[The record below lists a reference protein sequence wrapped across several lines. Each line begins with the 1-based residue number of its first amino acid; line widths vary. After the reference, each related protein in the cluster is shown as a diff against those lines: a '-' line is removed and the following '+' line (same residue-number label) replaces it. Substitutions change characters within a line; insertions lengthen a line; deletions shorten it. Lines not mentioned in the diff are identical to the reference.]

1 MLKIESMKV
10 KRDEWESPEV
20 NFKLSEGEIC
30 AIIGPS
36 GSGKTSIQLSIIG
49 LLPYQGSIKYRGIE
63 VNFIEK
69 RYLRS
74 KIAYVPDEPESYILN
89 NRVFDEAAF
98 GPENLGWLPREVIES
113 TIQALEIVGLLSLHN
128 REVPTLSGGQKQRLA
143 IADALSIKPEIL
155 LLDNPFSNI
164 DWEGRRPISKTLE
177 ELCSKGL
184 SILLTGYSLEELYL
198 KPDNVLFIGEVGEPY
213 NEKSY
218 NHAPSTTKK
227 LLEVNDIS
235 FSYHRK
241 EYVLKR
247 VTFTAHKGE
256 VISIIGKNGVGKTT
270 LLKVLAGIY
279 KPSRGV
285 VTINGRKTRPPL
297 SIYVSQNPSTFLTGQ
312 TPREELSGS
321 RSVEAFRFI
330 EEIGLSYLLDKPI
343 HRLSLGE
350 KRIISIVSALYMNP
364 LLLCL
369 DEPTS
374 GLDYRLG
381 NKIGEIIRS
390 AAAKDTAIIVATHDI
405 SFAKA
410 FSDRIL
416 LLEDGV
422 IHEDWREKLQL

>member
-1 MLKIESMKV
+1 MKV
-10 KRDEWESPEV
+10 NRESWESPEV
-20 NFKLSEGEIC
+20 NFKLSEGEIN

-49 LLPYQGSIKYRGIE
+49 LLPYKGSIKYRGIE
-63 VNFIEK
+63 VNSIEK

-74 KIAYVPDEPESYILN
+74 RIAYVPDDPESYILN
-89 NRVFDEAAF
+89 NRVFDEVAF

-113 TIQALEIVGLLSLHN
+113 TIKALETVGLLSLQD
-128 REVPTLSGGQKQRLA
+128 REVSTLSGGQKQRLA
-143 IADALSIKPEIL
+143 IADALSVKPEIL

-164 DWEGRRPISKTLE
+164 DWEGRRSISKTLE

-198 KPDNVLFIGEVGEPY
+198 KPDNSLFIGEVGEPY

-218 NHAPSTTKK
+218 SHSPTTSEK
-227 LLEVNDIS
+227 LLEVGDVS
-235 FSYHRK
+235 FSYHGR
-241 EYVLKR
+241 EYVLKG

-270 LLKVLAGIY
+270 LLKVIAGIY
-279 KPSRGV
+279 KPSRGIA
-285 VTINGRKTRPPL
+285 TILGRRPRPPL

-312 TPREELSGS
+312 TPREELSES
-321 RSVEAFRFI
+321 RSLEAFKFI

-350 KRIISIVSALYMNP
+350 KRIISIVSALYAKP
-364 LLLCL
+364 LMLCL

-374 GLDYRLG
+374 GLDYKLG
-381 NKIGEIIRS
+381 NKIGEMIRL
-390 AAAKDTAIIVATHDI
+390 AAAKDTTIIIATHDI

-410 FSDRIL
+410 FSDNIL

-422 IHEDWREKLQL
+422 LHEDWRKKIPM